1 MPNLFYQLFTLHFK
15 AYKKITILTLSLL
28 RFLVCFIFHSIQV
41 FFIKS
46 FPVAFVLMS
55 EKSLALYNAVMEK
68 ILETLQEIDPDREG
82 NCAVRLISDFEEGI
96 LRALHKLL
104 VHKPESVG
112 FITGRSVLTFENWT
126 ISSKLF
132 VFQAIYRRACDEDLA
147 RFYRTSPVVKRI
159 IKLIIALALLPAEQI
174 YAGFTVK
181 QFF

>member
-1 MPNLFYQLFTLHFK
+1 MLKTLDGSSDFFKARVSTTTGTAFIFLSISLLTQLRTTKQIQADGTFKTVPNLFYQLFTLHFK

-82 NCAVRLISDFEEGI
+82 NCAE
-96 LRALHKLL
+96 RA
-104 VHKPESVG
+104 V
-112 FITGRSVLTFENWT
+112 
-126 ISSKLF
+126 
-132 VFQAIYRRACDEDLA
+132 A
-147 RFYRTSPVVKRI
+147 
-159 IKLIIALALLPAEQI
+159 
-174 YAGFTVK
+174 
-181 QFF
+181 